1 MTYPSLI
8 RQTRMLSHSS
18 SNSNSPIQRASGGS
32 VSCWVHFP
40 LRSAPSSPYLLLMG
54 WIMKHCLLQYQTCE
68 VSAELIGREN
78 ILPSSSG
85 RAWSQKNGNGNGVG
99 LDGKG
104 RQIIWIRLEEKS
116 AVNWK
121 ASAGGWNEDT
131 VFWLVPPSMMEK
143 QIRAK
148 ETWSLDKTLPL
159 TNLDSVYS
167 FAKL

>member
-1 MTYPSLI
+1 MCPHLLI
-8 RQTRMLSHSS
+8 PFLTGVQPPLWSPVLGCNSVTLPFRVCFACLQEQWFLC
-18 SNSNSPIQRASGGS
+18 SNQQS
-32 VSCWVHFP
+32 
-40 LRSAPSSPYLLLMG
+40 
-54 WIMKHCLLQYQTCE
+54 IMKHCLLQYQTCE

-131 VFWLVPPSMMEK
+131 VFWLVPLSMMEK